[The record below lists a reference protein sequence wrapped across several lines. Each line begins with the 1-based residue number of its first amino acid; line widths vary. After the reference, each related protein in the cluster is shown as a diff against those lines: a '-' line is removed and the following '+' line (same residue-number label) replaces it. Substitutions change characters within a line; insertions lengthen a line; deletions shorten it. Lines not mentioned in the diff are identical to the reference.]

1 MYDETSEEMLS
12 KVKFPSAFFRS
23 APVATLAKELIG
35 CTLFTLRPEGLS
47 GGVITE
53 CEAYAMQN
61 DRACHAY
68 DGKRTP
74 RNESMY
80 GPAGTAY
87 VYLCYGIH
95 HLFNIVCGPVGQ
107 ADAILIRAIE
117 PTHGLELMSQ
127 RRKGRTGTSLTVGP
141 GNLSQA
147 LSIRQYYNG
156 QYLSPA
162 RIFVVPKPKTVSVE
176 ASPRIGID
184 YAGPDKELPWR
195 FVLQNT
201 IYQSKVR

>member
-1 MYDETSEEMLS
+1 MYDETSKEMPS
-12 KVKFPSAFFRS
+12 EVKFPPAFFRS
-23 APVATLAKELIG
+23 APVATLARELIG
-35 CTLFTLRPEGLS
+35 CSLFTLRPEGLS

-53 CEAYAMQN
+53 CEAYAMHN

-68 DGKRTP
+68 GGKRTP

-80 GPAGTAY
+80 GPSGTAY

-127 RRKGRTGTSLTVGP
+127 RRKARTKTTLTVGP

-147 LSIRQYYNG
+147 LSIRHYSNG
-156 QYLSPA
+156 QFLSTA
-162 RIFVVPKPKTVSVE
+162 GIFVVPKPKPISVQ
-176 ASPRIGID
+176 ARPRIGID
-184 YAGPDKELPWR
+184 YAGPDKDLPWR
-195 FVLQNT
+195 FVLQYT